1 MNMPQISSLMSAS
14 ADSTNSETP
23 SSDISSAQNIPSV
36 EAGSNT
42 GIADYDTE
50 HVDTQEYENSPWSM
64 VGATPDLAQMSDAI
78 EQISDSYQNSQGLSY
93 FTTPEGFTDQD
104 GLSYPSLAA
113 SPGIGQT
120 SLTAFTS
127 DPSSH
132 DTGEY
137 MPADNRLAGTA
148 GMESYPTPVSNPS
161 HTPKPGN
168 RVQKRKPRKTTRGKA
183 ICEDRNVPA
192 STLPALARGNP
203 SLSNETN
210 SPRLDLLRCLVS
222 KACQVTD
229 GDTLRDVD
237 KLNDETLRTIYEAG
251 DQIVRSTCVILND
264 WNEWLLREFQPVLLP
279 TYHSLSTVDKCVAAS
294 RILVEPKDGSQSR
307 SISRRLAQVLLYIFV
322 HVYENE
328 LKQTCHRNGRKPMAM
343 AHDFI
348 MERITWNR
356 DRLVNSK
363 NYGKRWWRLGT
374 GIGII
379 TILTCA
385 PDSVIG
391 DMENRTYTDDF
402 LKLLI
407 NYVRNAY
414 PNAVA
419 HFQSLDPIIQSLFA
433 NTSLSTNVSVRL
445 DSLHLELNT
454 LPERVQWFNTE
465 KAMEA
470 ATDRFL
476 RVFK

>member
-1 MNMPQISSLMSAS
+1 MSSRCFSRKLCAAVISLTHVAS
-14 ADSTNSETP
+14 ADSINSETP
-23 SSDISSAQNIPSV
+23 ASDISSAQNIPSV
-36 EAGSNT
+36 EAGLNT

-50 HVDTQEYENSPWSM
+50 HVDTHEYENSPWSM
-64 VGATPDLAQMSDAI
+64 AGTTPDLAQMSDAI
-78 EQISDSYQNSQGLSY
+78 EQIFDSCQNSQGLDC

-104 GLSYPSLAA
+104 GLSYSGLPA
-113 SPGIGQT
+113 
-120 SLTAFTS
+120 
-127 DPSSH
+127 
-132 DTGEY
+132 GEC
-137 MPADNRLAGTA
+137 MPADNHLAGTA

-203 SLSNETN
+203 SSSNETN
-210 SPRLDLLRCLVS
+210 SPPLDLLRCLVG
-222 KACQVTD
+222 KARQVTD
-229 GDTLRDVD
+229 GEMLREVD
-237 KLNDETLRTIYEAG
+237 KLNDETLRTIYETG
-251 DQIVRSTCVILND
+251 DQIVRSTCDILND
-264 WNEWLLREFQPVLLP
+264 WSEWLLREFQPVLLP
-279 TYHSLSTVDKCVAAS
+279 PYHSLSTVEKCVAAS
-294 RILVEPKDGSQSR
+294 RILVEPKDGSHSK

-328 LKQTCHRNGRKPMAM
+328 LEQTFHRKSRTPIAM
-343 AHDFI
+343 AHDSI
-348 MERITWNR
+348 MDRITWNR
-356 DRLVNSK
+356 NRLINSK
-363 NYGKRWWRLGT
+363 NYGKRWWRLGS

-414 PNAVA
+414 PKAVA

-433 NTSLSTNVSVRL
+433 NNSLPTNVSVRL
-445 DSLHLELNT
+445 DSLHLEFNA